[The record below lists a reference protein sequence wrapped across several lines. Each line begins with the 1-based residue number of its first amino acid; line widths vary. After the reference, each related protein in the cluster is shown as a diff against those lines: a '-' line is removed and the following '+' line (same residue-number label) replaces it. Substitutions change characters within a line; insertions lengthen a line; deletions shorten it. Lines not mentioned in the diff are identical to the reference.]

1 MRLPW
6 TAGPVSRDRDPAGML
21 VHAHAEYIWVPIPA
35 NMKNAAPIA
44 LLLLAACGT
53 APENAKKPMEKIAYP
68 ETRKDTTVVD
78 DYFGTKVADPYRW
91 LENDTS
97 AETADWV
104 KRQNAV
110 TQQYIAAIPFRDSI
124 AQRYEELFNFPK
136 QGAPMKVGNL
146 FFTYKNSG
154 LQNQSVIYVRQG
166 LDGKDTVFIDP
177 NAVDPKGTTAIGLMG
192 ASKDDRYMA
201 VSVQKA
207 GSDWQDITL
216 WDLKEMK
223 PMKDTLKW
231 AKFSGVAWWK
241 DGFFYSR
248 YPEPAKGT
256 ELSAANQWQKVY
268 YHKLGD
274 PQDKD
279 VLVWKDDKNPNLY
292 VGVSTTEGEEFATLN
307 VTTGTDGFE
316 QYFFDLRKGAMPTP
330 DTKWTP
336 LQLGF
341 DHKTAIIAF
350 EPKSGKFLVTTD
362 VDAPRYRLVAV
373 DPAKPAQ
380 ADWKDVIPQKA
391 DLLEGVNTGGGLLFA
406 SYLKDAT
413 TRIFRYNA
421 DGSGEQE
428 VKLPGIGS
436 AGGFGGKREDTF
448 SFFSF
453 SSFTDP
459 GSTFK
464 YDYASGKSDL
474 YFRPELKFNPDD
486 YETEQDFYTSK
497 DGTKVPMFIVH
508 KKGVGKTG
516 ANPALLYA
524 YGGFNISLTPS
535 FSTSRMI
542 LLEQGGVF
550 AMANL
555 RGGGEYGEEWHKAG
569 MKEKKQNVFDD
580 FAAAAAYLVAQKWT
594 DKAHLAIEGGSN
606 GGLLIGATI
615 TQHPDIC
622 AVAFPAVG
630 VMDMLRFQKFTAGFG
645 WVPEY
650 GSADNSKEEF
660 EYLHKYSPLHNIK
673 PASYP
678 ATLVMTA
685 DHDDR
690 VVPAHSFKFIST
702 LQQAQQGSAPVLIR
716 IETNAGHGAGKPT
729 SMIIDEQA
737 DKWAFFFKNI
747 GVVPKYPVAGA
758 K

>member
-1 MRLPW
+1 MQ
-6 TAGPVSRDRDPAGML
+6 
-21 VHAHAEYIWVPIPA
+21 
-35 NMKNAAPIA
+35 
-44 LLLLAACGT
+44 
-53 APENAKKPMEKIAYP
+53 KIAYP
-68 ETRKDTTVVD
+68 ETRKDTTVVED
-78 DYFGTKVADPYRW
+78 HFGTQVADPYRW

-104 KRQNAV
+104 KRQNAA
-110 TQQYIAAIPFRDSI
+110 TQQYLSTIPFRDSI
-124 AQRYEELFNFPK
+124 AKRYEELFNFPK
-136 QGAPMKVGNL
+136 QGTPMKVGNL

-154 LQNQSVIYVRQG
+154 LQNQSVIYVREG
-166 LDGKDTVFIDP
+166 LDGQDKVFIDP

-192 ASKDDRYMA
+192 ASKNDRYMA

-207 GSDWQDITL
+207 GSDWQDIIL
-216 WDLKEMK
+216 YDLKTLQ
-223 PMKDTLKW
+223 PMNDTLKW

-248 YPEPAKGT
+248 YPEPKAGT

-274 PQDKD
+274 AQEKD
-279 VLVWKDDKNPNLY
+279 ALVWKDDKNPNLY

-307 VTTGTDGFE
+307 VSTGTDGFE
-316 QYFFDLRKGAMPTP
+316 QYFHDLRKGGMPAP
-330 DTKWTP
+330 DTKWVP
-336 LQLGF
+336 LQQGF
-341 DHKTAIIAF
+341 DHKTAIIDYD
-350 EPKSGKFLVTTD
+350 PKMDRFLVTTD

-380 ADWKDVIPQKA
+380 DQWKDVIPQKA
-391 DLLEGVNTGGGLLFA
+391 DLLEGVTTGGGLLFA

-413 TRIFRYNA
+413 TRVYRYKA

-428 VKLPGIGS
+428 VTLPGIGTAS
-436 AGGFGGKREDTF
+436 GFGGKRNDRY
-448 SFFSF
+448 SFYSF
-453 SSFTDP
+453 TSFTDP
-459 GSTFK
+459 GSIFK

-474 YFRPELKFNPDD
+474 WFRPDLKFNPDD
-486 YETEQDFYTSK
+486 YETVQEFCTSK
-497 DGTKVPMFIVH
+497 DGTKVPLFIVH
-508 KKGVGKTG
+508 GKGVTQNGR
-516 ANPALLYA
+516 NPALLYA
-524 YGGFNISLTPS
+524 YGGFNISLSPS

-580 FAAAAAYLVAQKWT
+580 FYAAAEYLKAQKWT
-594 DKAHLAIEGGSN
+594 DTQHLAIEGGSN

-615 TQHPDIC
+615 TQHPEVC

-660 EYLHKYSPLHNIK
+660 EYLYKYSPLHNIK

-702 LQQAQQGSAPVLIR
+702 LQPAQQGPAPVLIR
-716 IETNAGHGAGKPT
+716 VETNAGHGAGKPT
-729 SMIIDEQA
+729 SMIINEQA

-747 GVVPKYPVAGA
+747 GVTPKYPVPSPKPA